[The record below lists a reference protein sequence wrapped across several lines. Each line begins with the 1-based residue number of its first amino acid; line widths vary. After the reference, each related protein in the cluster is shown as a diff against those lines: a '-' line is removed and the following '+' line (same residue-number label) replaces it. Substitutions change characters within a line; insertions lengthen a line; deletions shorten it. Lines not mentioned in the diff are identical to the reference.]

1 MKLAMNLSDGQ
12 PPFQSRTALHPQATL
27 IRVAL
32 AFQIQLECAR
42 QRGEH
47 DAARRD
53 AEEHQMLNAT
63 RTQDHPR
70 LNARSRRSAGRC

>member
-1 MKLAMNLSDGQ
+1 MNPSDGQ
-12 PPFQSRTALHPQATL
+12 SPFQSRTALHTQATL
-27 IRVAL
+27 IRVAM
-32 AFQIQLECAR
+32 ASNSRSNCAP

-53 AEEHQMLNAT
+53 GEEHQMLNAT
-63 RTQDHPR
+63 RTQNHPR